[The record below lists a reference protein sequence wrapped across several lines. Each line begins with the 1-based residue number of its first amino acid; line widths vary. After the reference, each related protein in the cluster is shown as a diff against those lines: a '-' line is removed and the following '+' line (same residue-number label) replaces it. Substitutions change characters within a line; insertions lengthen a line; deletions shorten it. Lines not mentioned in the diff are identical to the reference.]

1 MPCVAYLSPDL
12 HAWLEP
18 VSTILYAARRE
29 QRLLLV
35 EAHESLPLAAEIEA
49 LDGKLGATRW
59 RALIAHEEGSA
70 DHGLERHH
78 ERLDALPPGFE
89 PSDRWI
95 VVLEDPSGLR
105 RTRRYE
111 RRANQVV
118 VRCADPRMDPI
129 PHRGRARLAM
139 LLLALATTKLL
150 ERGEE
155 YVIEHAAGE
164 ERVQQI
170 GGVEL
175 RTADDGEN
183 AHAPVASR
191 LFARHEARLRQAKQD
206 LEADEPKVSV
216 SLLHEPPA
224 GHADDFSVGRRLV
237 GDPAQGWLRERV
249 NGGAS
254 NWRQRWARWR
264 DERERALAEGA
275 SSLNKR
281 LHEAVRRAVAA
292 VGSQHAL
299 GSTESLTQKAFH
311 ERLEREEEV
320 FQASNRK
327 SVALEKSFLSLLDEA
342 GQSEGWSDVEHR
354 LRTALEARPT
364 RRQVIWATLIGVAA
378 LAPSA
383 ILQIST
389 LTAAISL
396 GAVVAV
402 ALGVVVM
409 VARRVLKGVQGANAT
424 ARARYEKRHAA
435 LEEAAT
441 KAAELVDALAKR
453 ATAARNVA
461 RLEVKRSELQSS
473 TRMYTHH
480 RSELS
485 RHAGHA
491 SDLARAL
498 RVAGHGAGG
507 TDTDDLVDRP
517 PPLEPLDRGQPVWH
531 NPVYSMGDLVVAQD
545 WRQAAELAVG
555 ANQRETLEEPE
566 FTMVRRIHFQ
576 RTEDLSPED
585 VTP

>member
-1 MPCVAYLSPDL
+1 MPCVAYLSPHL

-18 VSTILYAARRE
+18 VSTLLYAARRE

-59 RALIAHEEGSA
+59 RALIVHEEEATGH
-70 DHGLERHH
+70 DLERHH

-95 VVLEDPSGLR
+95 VVLEDPRGLG
-105 RTRRYE
+105 RTRRYV
-111 RRANQVV
+111 RRPDQVV
-118 VRCADPRMDPI
+118 VRIGNPRMDPV
-129 PHRGRARLAM
+129 PHRGRARLAL
-139 LLLALATTKLL
+139 LLLALSTTKLL
-150 ERGEE
+150 ERDAE

-164 ERVQQI
+164 EHVQQI

-175 RTADDGEN
+175 RTADEGEET
-183 AHAPVASR
+183 HAPVASR
-191 LFARHEARLRQAKQD
+191 LFAHHEARLRQAKQD
-206 LEADEPKVSV
+206 LEAEEPEVSV
-216 SLLHEPPA
+216 SLLREPPA

-237 GDPAQGWLRERV
+237 GNPARGWLRERV
-249 NGGAS
+249 RGGTS
-254 NWRQRWARWR
+254 SWRQRWARWR
-264 DERERALAEGA
+264 DERERALAEGV
-275 SSLNKR
+275 SSVDKR
-281 LHEAVRRAVAA
+281 LHDAVRRAVAA

-299 GSTESLTQKAFH
+299 GSTESLTHKAFH

-320 FQASNRK
+320 FQASSRE
-327 SVALEKSFLSLLDEA
+327 SAALEKSFLDLLDKA

-354 LRTALEARPT
+354 LKTALEARPT

-389 LTAAISL
+389 VAAAISL

-402 ALGVVVM
+402 ALGLVAV
-409 VARRVLKGVQGANAT
+409 VARRVLQGVQAANAT

-461 RLEVKRSELQSS
+461 RLEAKRSELERS
-473 TRMYTHH
+473 TRLYTHH

-498 RVAGHGAGG
+498 RVAGHGTGG
-507 TDTDDLVDRP
+507 TDTDESGQP
-517 PPLEPLDRGQPVWH
+517 PPLDRGQPMWR
-531 NPVYSMGDLVVAQD
+531 NPVYSIGALVDDRD

-555 ANQRETLEEPE
+555 AGQLEQLEEPE
-566 FTMVRRIHFQ
+566 FTMLRRILIQ
-576 RTEDLSPED
+576 RTEDL
-585 VTP
+585 TP